1 MQLNNLKTNVQ
12 MKTKTVY
19 YITAKKK
26 IDQKQYSNGE
36 PCIRVIYDDCS
47 QYLLPN
53 ELHLI
58 KTMLKDGVEIIGVRK
73 DQLTIEQYKVLFG

>member
-1 MQLNNLKTNVQ
+1 
-12 MKTKTVY
+12 MKTKTAY
-19 YITAKKK
+19 YITAKKRIEEK
-26 IDQKQYSNGE
+26 VYSNGE

-58 KTMLKDGVEIIGVRK
+58 KTMLNNGIEITGVRK
-73 DQLTIEQYKVLFG
+73 DKLTIEEYKVLFG